1 MKRMLIVTAA
11 AAVAAVPAVFGL
23 VGNASFAQTV
33 PVRVPAQVATQSA
46 DDHGGNS
53 THAEPGDDN
62 GVSSPSAIAEPGDD
76 NGGSSPSASA
86 EPGDDNGGSST
97 HAEPGDDNGGSS
109 RSASAKP
116 TTTDDHGGSS
126 HDSSSHD
133 SSASASHGGDD
144 GSGHR

>member
-1 MKRMLIVTAA
+1 MKRMLIVCAA

-33 PVRVPAQVATQSA
+33 PVRVPAQVASTQSA

-53 THAEPGDDN
+53 TH
-62 GVSSPSAIAEPGDD
+62 AEPGDD

>member
-62 GVSSPSAIAEPGDD
+62 G
-76 NGGSSPSASA
+76 
-86 EPGDDNGGSST
+86 GSST

-116 TTTDDHGGSS
+116 TTTDEHGGSS